1 MIYYEEVIK
10 ALNKNK
16 VKFAVA
22 GGVAVVLHGFNRF
35 TADIDFIVK
44 LNRANLE
51 KFFDTL
57 CGLNYRPKVPVKKEE
72 FISKKKRQ
80 EWIKNKGM
88 VVFSFFHLKDHLK
101 LIDVFVQEPISFSE
115 IEKKLEKIKI
125 DDLIIPTVC
134 IEHLK
139 RLKLMASRFQ
149 DMLDVRNLEEIQRIK
164 NEQGKEG

>member
-1 MIYYEEVIK
+1 VIYYEEVIK

-51 KFFDTL
+51 KFL
-57 CGLNYRPKVPVKKEE
+57 
-72 FISKKKRQ
+72 SKKKRQ